1 MNKTFVLFI
10 FIFIT
15 AFVNQKI
22 FTQNKPPE
30 VYSLDP
36 DELMHVKDLINAKSP
51 FIMPAYK
58 SLIKSA
64 DKFLTKGPYSVTQK
78 EKTPPG
84 GDKHDYFSLS
94 IYSWPNPD
102 TKDSL
107 PYITKDGKV
116 NPESKIGTD
125 AGTLVE
131 VCDYVLPLALAFYL
145 SGDEK
150 YSKHAAELLRTWFLD
165 PVTKMNPNLKYAEQV
180 MGKNEGSSG
189 GIIESRNL
197 INVTEAAG
205 LLEGSKS
212 WTDNDMTGLRAWF
225 RAYLNWLLTS
235 ENGIAEG
242 KTKNNHLTF
251 YKAQVVDY
259 ELFTGSGVDANK
271 ELENIKAQ
279 ITSQIEPDG
288 SQPLELNRTKSFN
301 YSVFNLQA
309 FFMLAEMGK
318 NAGVDL
324 YSYQTDDG
332 RNIRKALDYIAPY
345 ADTTKVWPYKE
356 IGGIAEGKYRLAEIL
371 RIASIRFP
379 DGNYD
384 YLLKNNYAQSSIL
397 TKQWNLFYPEK

>member
-64 DKFLTKGPYSVTQK
+64 DKFLAKGPYSVTQK

-197 INVTEAAG
+197 INVTEAEG

-345 ADTTKVWPYKE
+345 ADITKVWPYKE